1 MDTHLIYTVI
11 DLLGTF
17 AFGVSG
23 AIAARQQR
31 LDLFG
36 IATITFI
43 VACGG
48 GILRD
53 LCLGTLPPAGLS
65 SWRYLIVSLIASAWV
80 VCAYPMVCRM
90 KSPVQ
95 LFDSIGLGL
104 FAVAGAKKALA
115 VHAGAEVAI
124 LLGMVSAVG
133 GGVLRDI
140 LLSRV
145 PSILQREIY
154 ASAALAGAGVEV
166 LLSYNGA
173 DSVMASWLTA
183 AGCTLLRLASL
194 HYRWRL
200 PSTDDE
206 AGNHPDSAH

>member
-1 MDTHLIYTVI
+1 MDSHWIYTVL

-23 AIAARQQR
+23 AVAAREQR

-48 GILRD
+48 GIVRD
-53 LCLGTLPPAGLS
+53 LCLGTLPPAGLTN
-65 SWRYLIVSLIASAWV
+65 WHYLAVSLVAAAWV
-80 VCAYPMVCRM
+80 ACAYPTVARM
-90 KSPVQ
+90 RSPVQ
-95 LFDSIGLGL
+95 LFDAIGLGL

-115 VHAGAEVAI
+115 VGAGAEVAI

-133 GGVLRDI
+133 GGVLRDV

-154 ASAALAGAGVEV
+154 ASAALAGAGAEV
-166 LLSYNGA
+166 ALSHLGA
-173 DSVMASWLTA
+173 SSAWTPWLAAAACSV
-183 AGCTLLRLASL
+183 LRLASL
-194 HYRWRL
+194 RLGWRL
-200 PSTDDE
+200 PVT
-206 AGNHPDSAH
+206 

>member
-1 MDTHLIYTVI
+1 MDSHLIYTVL

-23 AIAARQQR
+23 AVAARQQR

-36 IATITFI
+36 IATITFV

-48 GILRD
+48 GIIRD
-53 LCLGTLPPAGLS
+53 LCLGALPPAGLS
-65 SWRYLIVSLIASAWV
+65 NWHYLAVSLLAAGWV
-80 VCAYPMVCRM
+80 VLAYPTVCRM
-90 KSPVQ
+90 QSPVQ
-95 LFDSIGLGL
+95 LFDAIGLGL

-115 VHAGAEVAI
+115 AHAGPEAAV

-133 GGVLRDI
+133 GGVLRDV

-154 ASAALAGAGVEV
+154 ASAALAGAGAEV
-166 LLSYNGA
+166 ALSYLGA
-173 DSVMASWLTA
+173 GSPWSPWLAAAACSV
-183 AGCTLLRLASL
+183 LRLAAL
-194 HYRWRL
+194 RFGWRL
-200 PSTDDE
+200 PVETDE
-206 AGNHPDSAH
+206 ADRRSP

>member
-1 MDTHLIYTVI
+1 MDTHLIYTCI

-23 AIAARQQR
+23 AIAARQHR

-36 IATITFI
+36 ITTVTFI

-53 LCLGTLPPAGLS
+53 ICLGTLPPAGLS
-65 SWRYLIVSLIASAWV
+65 SWRYLVVSLIASAWV

-95 LFDSIGLGL
+95 LFDALGLGL

-115 VHAGAEVAI
+115 VHAGAEAAI

-145 PSILQREIY
+145 PGILQREIY

-166 LLSYNGA
+166 LLSYCGA
-173 DSVMASWLTA
+173 GSVVTSWLTA
-183 AGCTLLRLASL
+183 AGCTVLRLASL
-194 HYRWRL
+194 RYGWRL
-200 PSTDDE
+200 PSI
-206 AGNHPDSAH
+206 NDSDNPSDSSH

>member
-1 MDTHLIYTVI
+1 MDTHLIYTVT

-23 AIAARQQR
+23 AVAARQQR

-36 IATITFI
+36 IITITFI

-53 LCLGTLPPAGLS
+53 LCLGALPPSGLS
-65 SWRYLIVSLIASAWV
+65 SWRYLVVSLIAAAWV

-90 KSPVQ
+90 RSPVQ

-115 VHAGAEVAI
+115 FNAGAEVAI
-124 LLGMVSAVG
+124 VLGMVSAVG

-145 PSILQREIY
+145 PCILQREIY

-166 LLSYNGA
+166 LLNCGGVN
-173 DSVMASWLTA
+173 SVTASWLTA
-183 AGCTLLRLASL
+183 AGCTALRMASL
-194 HYRWRL
+194 RYGWQL
-200 PSTDDE
+200 PSID
-206 AGNHPDSAH
+206 ADSTN

>member
-1 MDTHLIYTVI
+1 MDSHLIYTVL

-23 AIAARQQR
+23 AVAARQQR

-36 IATITFI
+36 IAAITFI

-53 LCLGTLPPAGLS
+53 VCLGAVPPAGLS
-65 SWRYLIVSLIASAWV
+65 SWRYLAVSLVAAAWV
-80 VCAYPMVCRM
+80 VCSYPTVRRM

-95 LFDSIGLGL
+95 FFDSLGLGL
-104 FAVAGAKKALA
+104 FAVAGANKALA
-115 VHAGAEVAI
+115 AHAGAEVAI
-124 LLGMVSAVG
+124 VLGTVSAVG

-154 ASAALAGAGVEV
+154 ASAALAGASVEV
-166 LLSYNGA
+166 LLNHTGA
-173 DSVMASWLTA
+173 SSVWTPWATA
-183 AGCTLLRLASL
+183 AACTVLRLVSL
-194 HYRWRL
+194 RFGWRL
-200 PSTDDE
+200 PSGWND
-206 AGNHPDSAH
+206 GSKQPL

>member
-1 MDTHLIYTVI
+1 MDSHLIYTVL

-17 AFGVSG
+17 AFGISG
-23 AIAARQQR
+23 AVAARQQR

-48 GILRD
+48 GIVRD
-53 LCLGTLPPAGLS
+53 LCLGTLPPAGLAN
-65 SWRYLIVSLIASAWV
+65 WRYLAVSLLAASWV
-80 VCAYPMVCRM
+80 MWAYPTVRRM

-95 LFDSIGLGL
+95 LFDAIGLGL

-115 VHAGAEVAI
+115 AHAGAEVAI
-124 LLGMVSAVG
+124 VLGMVSAVG
-133 GGVLRDI
+133 GGVLRDV

-154 ASAALAGAGVEV
+154 ASAALVGASVEV
-166 LLSYNGA
+166 ALNHFGA
-173 DSVMASWLTA
+173 SSAWSPWLA
-183 AGCTLLRLASL
+183 AGSCIVLRLASL
-194 HYRWRL
+194 RFGWRL
-200 PSTDDE
+200 PANDNE
-206 AGNHPDSAH
+206 ADKRLF

>member
-1 MDTHLIYTVI
+1 L
-11 DLLGTF
+11 
-17 AFGVSG
+17 
-23 AIAARQQR
+23 
-31 LDLFG
+31 
-36 IATITFI
+36 
-43 VACGG
+43 
-48 GILRD
+48 
-53 LCLGTLPPAGLS
+53 
-65 SWRYLIVSLIASAWV
+65 
-80 VCAYPMVCRM
+80 
-90 KSPVQ
+90 
-95 LFDSIGLGL
+95 
-104 FAVAGAKKALA
+104 AGAKKALA

-133 GGVLRDI
+133 GGVLRDV

-194 HYRWRL
+194 HYGWRL
-200 PSTDDE
+200 PSTDDD
-206 AGNHPDSAH
+206 ADNHGDRSH

>member
-1 MDTHLIYTVI
+1 
-11 DLLGTF
+11 
-17 AFGVSG
+17 
-23 AIAARQQR
+23 
-31 LDLFG
+31 
-36 IATITFI
+36 
-43 VACGG
+43 
-48 GILRD
+48 
-53 LCLGTLPPAGLS
+53 
-65 SWRYLIVSLIASAWV
+65 
-80 VCAYPMVCRM
+80 M

-104 FAVAGAKKALA
+104 FAVAGAKKALT

-133 GGVLRDI
+133 GGVLRDV

-173 DSVMASWLTA
+173 DSVMVSWLTA

-194 HYRWRL
+194 HYGWRL

-206 AGNHPDSAH
+206 SENRPDSTH

>member
-1 MDTHLIYTVI
+1 MDTHLIYTVT

-36 IATITFI
+36 IITITFI

-53 LCLGTLPPAGLS
+53 LCLGALPPAGLS
-65 SWRYLIVSLIASAWV
+65 SWRYLVVSLIAAAWV

-115 VHAGAEVAI
+115 FKAGAEVAI
-124 LLGMVSAVG
+124 VLGMVSAVG

-145 PSILQREIY
+145 SGILKREIY

-166 LLSYNGA
+166 LLNCGGA
-173 DSVMASWLTA
+173 NSVMASWLTA
-183 AGCTLLRLASL
+183 GGCTVLRMASL
-194 HYRWRL
+194 RYGWRL
-200 PSTDDE
+200 PSID
-206 AGNHPDSAH
+206 ADSAN

>member
-1 MDTHLIYTVI
+1 MDSHLIYTVL

-23 AIAARQQR
+23 AVAARQQR

-65 SWRYLIVSLIASAWV
+65 SWRYLAVSLVAAAWV

-115 VHAGAEVAI
+115 AHAGAEVAI

-166 LLSYNGA
+166 LLNYTGA
-173 DSVMASWLTA
+173 TSAWTPWLTA
-183 AGCTLLRLASL
+183 AACTVLRLVSL
-194 HYRWRL
+194 HFGWRL
-200 PSTDDE
+200 PSSWDD
-206 AGNHPDSAH
+206 ASKRVL

>member
-1 MDTHLIYTVI
+1 MDSHLIYTVL

-23 AIAARQQR
+23 AVAARQQR

-53 LCLGTLPPAGLS
+53 VCLGAFPPVGLS
-65 SWRYLIVSLIASAWV
+65 SWRYLAVSLVAAAWV
-80 VCAYPMVCRM
+80 VCSYPTVCRM

-115 VHAGAEVAI
+115 AHAGAEVAI
-124 LLGMVSAVG
+124 VLGTVSAVG

-154 ASAALAGAGVEV
+154 ASAALAGASVEV
-166 LLSYNGA
+166 LLSYTGA
-173 DSVMASWLTA
+173 SSVWTPWATA
-183 AGCTLLRLASL
+183 VACTVLRLVSL
-194 HYRWRL
+194 HFGWRL
-200 PSTDDE
+200 PSSRDD
-206 AGNHPDSAH
+206 GSKQLL

>member
-1 MDTHLIYTVI
+1 MDGHLIYSVL

-23 AIAARQQR
+23 AVAARQQR

-36 IATITFI
+36 IVTITFL

-48 GILRD
+48 GIMRD
-53 LCLGTLPPAGLS
+53 LCLGALPPAGLS
-65 SWRYLIVSLIASAWV
+65 NWRYLAVSMAAGLWV
-80 VCAYPMVCRM
+80 TCAYPSVCRM

-95 LFDSIGLGL
+95 LFDAIGLGL

-115 VHAGAEVAI
+115 AHAGAEVAL
-124 LLGMVSAVG
+124 LLGMVSATG

-154 ASAALAGAGVEV
+154 ACAALVGAGVEV
-166 LLSYNGA
+166 ALSYLEVGSA
-173 DSVMASWLTA
+173 WGSWLA
-183 AGCTLLRLASL
+183 AAACIVLRLASL
-194 HYRWRL
+194 RFGWRL
-200 PSTDDE
+200 PVNRNDINE
-206 AGNHPDSAH
+206 QQR